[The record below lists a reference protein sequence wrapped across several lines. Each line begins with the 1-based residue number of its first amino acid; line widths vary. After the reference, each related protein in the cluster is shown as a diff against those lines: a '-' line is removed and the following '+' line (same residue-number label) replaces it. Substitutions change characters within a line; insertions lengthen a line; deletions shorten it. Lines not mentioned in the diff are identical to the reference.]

1 MTARAEPDRWVV
13 WKAIAPPFGLFI
25 VGMGGAKLN
34 GISESASQLGMDPR
48 LVILGGLLE
57 VILGLLIFF
66 RPTRLPAAVTCSVWL
81 AAVSGQQWMNG
92 YEGPVPIAA
101 LLALGTMSIALYE
114 WRHRTSAMFRFP
126 QPLALPPSGAGGAVA
141 FLVSLVGVSFLV
153 RWSIGGTAF
162 WLCIPL
168 LAIGDLA
175 QRGKLQDG
183 TEVLRTLLTYLL
195 VLGIGV
201 SSWWG
206 FVGHYFMS
214 DTVAASVGW
223 DTGSPFQLELA
234 FYHLGFGIV
243 GLMCLWFRD
252 DFWVAA
258 LVPVCVFAFGAAS
271 VHIAEYVRHGNTAPG
286 NWGFAM
292 LFGDVVIPAAM
303 LSLLWLYR
311 RRVTLDSS
319 AMPSQRVAAAG
330 GGSTLDNS

>member
-13 WKAIAPPFGLFI
+13 WKAFAAPFALFI
-25 VGMGGAKLN
+25 VAMGGAKLN
-34 GISESASQLGMDPR
+34 RISESASQLGMDPR

-57 VILGLLIFF
+57 VILGLLMFF
-66 RPTRLPAAVTCSVWL
+66 RPTRFPAAVTCSVWL
-81 AAVSGQQWMNG
+81 AGVSGQQLMNG
-92 YEGPVPIAA
+92 YEGPVPIAG
-101 LLALGTMSIALYE
+101 LLALGTMCIALYE
-114 WRHRTSAMFRFP
+114 WRHRPSAMFRFP
-126 QPLALPPSGAGGAVA
+126 QPLALPQSGAGGVVA

-162 WLCIPL
+162 WLSIPL
-168 LAIGDLA
+168 LAFGDLA

-183 TEVLRTLLTYLL
+183 TEALRTLLTYLL
-195 VLGIGV
+195 VLGVGV

-252 DFWVAA
+252 DFWLAV
-258 LVPVCVFAFGAAS
+258 LVPLSVFAFGAAS

-292 LFGDVVIPAAM
+292 FFGDVIIPAAM

-311 RRVTLDSS
+311 RRVAFDSS
-319 AMPSQRVAAAG
+319 AIQSQRVAAAG
-330 GGSTLDNS
+330 GSPTLGNS

>member
-1 MTARAEPDRWVV
+1 MMARGNPNRWVV
-13 WKAIAPPFGLFI
+13 LEALAPPLGLLI
-25 VGMGGAKLN
+25 VAMGGAKLN
-34 GISESASQLGMDPR
+34 GIGESARQLDMHPR

-57 VILGLLIFF
+57 VVLGLFIFF
-66 RPTRLPAAVTCSVWL
+66 RPTRFPAAVACSVWL
-81 AAVSGQQWMNG
+81 AAVSAQQWMNG
-92 YEGPVPIAA
+92 HEGPVPIAG

-126 QPLALPPSGAGGAVA
+126 QPLALPPSSAGGVLA

-153 RWSIGGTAF
+153 RWSIGGPAF
-162 WLCIPL
+162 WLSIPL
-168 LAIGDLA
+168 LAIGDVA

-183 TEVLRTLLTYLL
+183 REVLRTLLTYLL

-223 DTGSPFQLELA
+223 ATGSPFQLELA

-271 VHIAEYVRHGNTAPG
+271 IHIADYVRHDNTAPG

-311 RRVTLDSS
+311 RRVAPALSQMRTEPATLSS
-319 AMPSQRVAAAG
+319 
-330 GGSTLDNS
+330 DI